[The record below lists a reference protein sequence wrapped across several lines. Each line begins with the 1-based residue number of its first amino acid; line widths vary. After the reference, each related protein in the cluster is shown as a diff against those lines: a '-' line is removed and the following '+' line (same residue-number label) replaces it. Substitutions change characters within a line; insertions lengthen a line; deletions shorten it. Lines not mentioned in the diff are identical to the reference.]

1 MKRAAIACVQFA
13 PITNEKAKNID
24 TMKYWICK
32 IMREHPDTGLII
44 FPELS
49 VTGYDATREEF
60 LEMAETVRDGE
71 SILSLQ
77 KLAREYGIYIT
88 YGYAEKDGQVMYNSM
103 IMLGRHGEVVQNYRK
118 VHPFAD
124 EKKWC
129 EAGNEF
135 CVAETDLGKLGMM
148 ICYDTSF
155 PEAAGSLCRMGADM
169 LVICSN
175 WEKPYSYDWDLVTS
189 CRAYDNT
196 LFVAAAN
203 RIGYDRRTKFFGHSR
218 ILDPIGHPLV
228 KLDEEREDY
237 IWQEIDLEETDRLR
251 NGYYTSLQDR
261 RPDVYLS

>member
-1 MKRAAIACVQFA
+1 MKSAAIACVQFA
-13 PITNEKAKNID
+13 PVTNQKQKNLEC
-24 TMKYWICK
+24 MEQWICR
-32 IMREHPDTGLII
+32 IMKEHPDTDLIV

-49 VTGYDATREEF
+49 VTGYDGTRREF
-60 LEMAETVRDGE
+60 WEMAETKEEGE
-71 SILSLQ
+71 SIAVLGE
-77 KLAREYGIYIT
+77 LAHKYKVYIT
-88 YGYAEKDGQVMYNSM
+88 YGYAEKEADVMYNSM
-103 IMLGRHGEVVQNYRK
+103 IMLGRNGEIVQNYRK
-118 VHPFAD
+118 VHPFGD

-129 EAGNEF
+129 CSGDHF
-135 CVAETDLGKLGMM
+135 CLAETDFGRLGMM

-203 RIGYDRRTKFFGHSR
+203 RIGDDRVTKFFGHSR
-218 ILDPIGHPLV
+218 ILDPIGHPLA
-228 KLDEEREDY
+228 KLDEEQEDY
-237 IWQEIDLEETDRLR
+237 IWETIDLEETDRLR
-251 NGYYTSLQDR
+251 NGYYTSLTDR